1 MSNQSTSGS
10 VGTNTGSN
18 VAGSAAF
25 LSNDRERQRTPEM
38 ELFSHGRK
46 PRSNFRRPSSLG
58 LAKTPLPNKSESSG
72 SFQPKPAGRSH
83 IVAPIK
89 DHLKP
94 EGGFEKTSEVKANYR
109 NLSPA
114 RPVINKIKDHLK
126 NEEGPL
132 ADISEIKSAYV
143 DFSPVRPYIYR
154 LSDHLKNEDVPLD
167 DVSEKKSAYVDFNP
181 ARPTIYKLSDHLK
194 PEGDFAKNSE
204 MHSQYKDAHPSRPVI
219 HRIRDH
225 SAEVQ
230 PEGRIQASTES
241 GNYKKMSKGGEIVS
255 PGWVSSFEK
264 VTIS

>member
-126 NEEGPL
+126 
-132 ADISEIKSAYV
+132 
-143 DFSPVRPYIYR
+143 
-154 LSDHLKNEDVPLD
+154 
-167 DVSEKKSAYVDFNP
+167 
-181 ARPTIYKLSDHLK
+181 

>member
-58 LAKTPLPNKSESSG
+58 LAKTPLPNKSETSG
-72 SFQPKPAGRSH
+72 SYQPKPAGRSH

-126 NEEGPL
+126 
-132 ADISEIKSAYV
+132 
-143 DFSPVRPYIYR
+143 
-154 LSDHLKNEDVPLD
+154 
-167 DVSEKKSAYVDFNP
+167 
-181 ARPTIYKLSDHLK
+181 

-204 MHSQYKDAHPSRPVI
+204 MHSQYKDAHAQRPHL

-241 GNYKKMSKGGEIVS
+241 SNYKKMSKGGEIVS